1 MIAFSGTEDTTTA
14 AITGRA
20 LLMVPAA
27 AGMRGLTIR
36 LPMRVRALT
45 AAAPIMAGP
54 TSVAVGKQGEMQA
67 PILVAATLVVAAI
80 LAVVILAAA
89 ISAAVVAIF
98 DRAPVSRRFAEPRG
112 SANRRETECTWI
124 LLSVSEP
131 VAAGW
136 RCGRPTL

>member
-1 MIAFSGTEDTTTA
+1 
-14 AITGRA
+14 
-20 LLMVPAA
+20 MVPAA

-67 PILVAATLVVAAI
+67 PILVAATLVV
-80 LAVVILAAA
+80 VVILAAA